1 MTSGI
6 FKHSYKTKTR
16 ESLPIAIYNSGVQQ
30 CEPGYL
36 WGPGVRDHYLIHHV
50 ISGKGSYHA
59 DGQQYQLEAGDTFI
73 IYPGM
78 VVSYSA
84 DLSQPWEYCWVGF
97 QGAEAK
103 VLMKQT
109 PFSKKAPVVHFDP
122 PTAIETA
129 IMSIYKASGST
140 PCSQVKTIGLLYL
153 FLSLLMEQA
162 PCPVSDLSLEYVE
175 SAISFISH
183 NYSGPIDVG
192 DISSNVGISR
202 SHLYRVFMKHMGT
215 SPNDYLTRFR
225 IARACELLRQSSLP
239 VGAIAA
245 SAVYDDQL
253 YFSRV
258 FKKIMGVSPT
268 RYAAQGRT
276 QETATPSRKD

>member
-1 MTSGI
+1 
-6 FKHSYKTKTR
+6 
-16 ESLPIAIYNSGVQQ
+16 
-30 CEPGYL
+30 
-36 WGPGVRDHYLIHHV
+36 
-50 ISGKGSYHA
+50 
-59 DGQQYQLEAGDTFI
+59 
-73 IYPGM
+73 
-78 VVSYSA
+78 
-84 DLSQPWEYCWVGF
+84 
-97 QGAEAK
+97 
-103 VLMKQT
+103 
-109 PFSKKAPVVHFDP
+109 
-122 PTAIETA
+122 
-129 IMSIYKASGST
+129 
-140 PCSQVKTIGLLYL
+140 
-153 FLSLLMEQA
+153 MEQA

-245 SAVYDDQL
+245 SAGYDDQL

-276 QETATPSRKD
+276 QEIATPSRKD